1 MSELAFDEDGQHFQ
15 VPATVARWKVRRF
28 NQPGARG
35 GAQLVYGHEGT
46 PLFLE
51 VDADAGE
58 FREAVGGVP
67 GRYRL
72 DGVDNQARVVDKV
85 PPAYLMISGP
95 AAMAAASGGYGPP
108 PMSSSLEYAVVEM
121 ARANCEA
128 IRAVTEKLSGMV
140 EAVGGVLRAAD
151 GAGLPR
157 RAPLGPLLLDKV
169 ENDDDDDDDENE
181 GSGAARPG
189 SQTNVATVLGQ
200 VMQMV
205 TMFAS
210 MRGGDPTKVGTVM
223 GQVIET
229 AKVVEAASTTAS
241 APAAPPVR
249 DGSDDDS
256 DDDDNDDRGAA
267 VSNGATGANG
277 ASGAKPRASSSGK
290 NWAPMSS
297 PGKDRAPPTSS
308 PSDIDPMAH
317 FHRILAELTPD
328 EQAQVQHVV
337 ATLSVRD
344 LMQWYEQ
351 LASMSVA
358 DAAAMIRAE
367 LARITKEHKP

>member
-1 MSELAFDEDGQHFQ
+1 MSELAFDEDGEHFQ

-28 NQPGARG
+28 NHPGARG
-35 GAQLVYGHEGT
+35 GAQLVYGHDGT
-46 PLFLE
+46 PLFLD

-72 DGVDNQARVVDKV
+72 DGVDNQARIVDKV

-95 AAMAAASGGYGPP
+95 ALAAASGGYAPP

-121 ARANCEA
+121 ARANSEA
-128 IRAVTEKLSGMV
+128 IRAVTDKLGGV
-140 EAVGGVLRAAD
+140 VDAVGGVLRAAD
-151 GAGLPR
+151 AAGLPR
-157 RAPLGPLLLDKV
+157 RAPRGPLLLDKV
-169 ENDDDDDDDENE
+169 ENDDEDDDDDA
-181 GSGAARPG
+181 GSGAAQPG
-189 SQTNVATVLGQ
+189 AQTSVATVLGQ

-210 MRGGDPTKVGTVM
+210 MRGSDPAKVGTVM

-241 APAAPPVR
+241 TPAALPVR
-249 DGSDDDS
+249 DDQNDDS
-256 DDDDNDDRGAA
+256 DDDDDQDVA
-267 VSNGATGANG
+267 VTTN
-277 ASGAKPRASSSGK
+277 GAKPRASSL
-290 NWAPMSS
+290 
-297 PGKDRAPPTSS
+297 GKDRAQPTSS
-308 PSDIDPMAH
+308 AGNVDPMAH

-328 EQAQVQHVV
+328 EQAQVQHIVT
-337 ATLSVRD
+337 TLSVRD

-367 LARITKEHKP
+367 LARVTREHKP